1 MKRFPLAGLIL
12 LCLAVSAHAQAL
24 TPAQLQTLK
33 TDIAANTAT
42 VQFGGEAVQIR
53 NLPLNDDANF
63 AIAAWYNGVAAPDF
77 WVWRTNVSREEIY
90 NSTSPDATTW
100 NWTTYKNQAVA
111 EQNAWVQM
119 FMGDR
124 ANFSQPNLRAGI
136 AAIFTGSA
144 QANAQRDHCLAMGRR
159 KATRAEKLLATGTG
173 SSGTPATMGFE
184 GNLSF
189 GQVSQARNLP

>member
-1 MKRFPLAGLIL
+1 MKRFPLSGLL
-12 LCLAVSAHAQAL
+12 VLCLAVSAHAQAL
-24 TPAQLQTLK
+24 TPAQLQAIK

>member
-1 MKRFPLAGLIL
+1 MKWFPLAGLL
-12 LCLAVSAHAQAL
+12 MLCLAVSAHAQAL

-63 AIAAWYNGVAAPDF
+63 EIAAWYNGVAAPDF

-90 NSTSPDATTW
+90 NSTSPDSTTW

-159 KATRAEKLLATGTG
+159 KSTRAEKLLATGTG
-173 SSGTPATMGFE
+173 SGGTPATTGFE